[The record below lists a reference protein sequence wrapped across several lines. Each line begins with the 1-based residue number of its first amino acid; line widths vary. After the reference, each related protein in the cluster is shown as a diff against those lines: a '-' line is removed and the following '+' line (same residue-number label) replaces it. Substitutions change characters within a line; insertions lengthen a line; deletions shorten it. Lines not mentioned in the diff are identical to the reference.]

1 MTAPKVYQL
10 TNGTA
15 VRVEEA
21 DFDPEAG
28 TVSFTASGFSA
39 FAIADLTGEDPVDEA
54 PEETPVS
61 VSMPAQ
67 TFSGETENVVVSVT
81 QSLGQKNTVFSIWMG
96 YTFFTPITSI
106 TGGFYSIWQN
116 LINSWQLEQK
126 RKKEN
131 NL

>member
-1 MTAPKVYQL
+1 MIRGIRRRFIRIAI
-10 TNGTA
+10 A
-15 VRVEEA
+15 VLAVVSSLCCLANFAIGRIVGLRV
-21 DFDPEAG
+21 G
-28 TVSFTASGFSA
+28 RSASGAS
-39 FAIADLTGEDPVDEA
+39 
-54 PEETPVS
+54 PVS
-61 VSMPAQ
+61 PVSE
-67 TFSGETENVVVSVT
+67 GNLVVSVT

-96 YTFFTPITSI
+96 YTFFTPLTSI